1 MVSSFDKAMKLSN
14 FHARSF
20 LLSVLLLAMT
30 AAAGGQ
36 TNQPISS
43 CDQCAE
49 WNKEQEPFRI
59 YGNTY
64 YVGPHGLSSVLITSP
79 EGHVLLDGALSESV
93 SQIVAHIRSL
103 GFRIEDVKLI
113 VNSHVHYDHA
123 GGIAGL
129 QRLSGAKVAASPWSV
144 EVMTKS
150 GVSPADPQFGLI
162 RPIDRIDRVSTLHDG
177 QVFRIGN
184 ITLTAHLTPGHTQG
198 GTSWTWQSCQD
209 GHCVNLVYADSMTSV
224 SADDFRF
231 SDSPKYPHAVKDF
244 EKSFAFL
251 RAAPCDILLTTHP
264 DASGLWNRVEDRR
277 RGVQPDPMVATNAC
291 KELAER
297 SAEQLRRRLAAEAK
311 ESAK

>member
-1 MVSSFDKAMKLSN
+1 MKFSN
-14 FHARSF
+14 PHARSF
-20 LLSVLLLAMT
+20 LRVLSVLLLAMT
-30 AAAGGQ
+30 ATARGQ
-36 TNQPISS
+36 TNQPTSS
-43 CDQCAE
+43 CDQCLE
-49 WNKEQEPFRI
+49 WNKEQEPFRV

-64 YVGPHGLSSVLITSP
+64 YVGPHGLSSILITSP

-93 SQIVAHIRSL
+93 PQIVAHIRSL

-129 QRLSGAKVAASPWSV
+129 QRLSGAKVAASPWSA

-162 RPIDRIDRVSTLHDG
+162 RPIERIDRVSTLHDR

-184 ITLTAHLTPGHTQG
+184 IALTAHLTPGHTQG

-209 GHCVNLVYADSMTSV
+209 GRCVNLVYADSMTSV

-231 SDSPKYPHAVKDF
+231 SDSRKYPNAVNDF

-251 RAAPCDILLTTHP
+251 RTTPCDILLTTHP
-264 DASGLWNRVEDRR
+264 DASGLWNRVDDRR
-277 RGVQPDPMVATNAC
+277 RGVQPDPMVDTNAC

-297 SAEQLRRRLAAEAK
+297 SAEQLRRTLAAEAK
-311 ESAK
+311 KSSK